1 MTTNPYHS
9 SGIDPVQT
17 DVAAISGR
25 ESLSALIQAFLAG
38 EITAFEFDERLDPYR
53 DSNDPVIRHVVEA
66 VWYHYDDCHDHLVC
80 LSKSQWDY
88 FQRLLL
94 VLASDCR
101 IETQTE
107 RRWSCIQLMAAMAL
121 CGFVAVALRSGWG
134 GHLLILSVPFGLISI
149 GLSYWHRRIENN
161 WDPYELIICPFATF
175 ADLEKAYRSSTFRK
189 TQYPKKLVDRKI
201 RSPLLSMS
209 GLLPTYALWLIYSP
223 FVLLFQALPERH
235 AQTRIVVT

>member
-94 VLASDCR
+94 VLACS
-101 IETQTE
+101 
-107 RRWSCIQLMAAMAL
+107 
-121 CGFVAVALRSGWG
+121 
-134 GHLLILSVPFGLISI
+134 
-149 GLSYWHRRIENN
+149 
-161 WDPYELIICPFATF
+161 
-175 ADLEKAYRSSTFRK
+175 
-189 TQYPKKLVDRKI
+189 
-201 RSPLLSMS
+201 
-209 GLLPTYALWLIYSP
+209 
-223 FVLLFQALPERH
+223 
-235 AQTRIVVT
+235 